1 MIIRNP
7 ENTDRVMQTIA
18 ELGATIALQRIGQIS
33 GQISG
38 EISEREAFRTYGSW
52 LRRAVEQGRI
62 RAHRTGDGKTSKKL
76 YNVAQ
81 ILALRASDEASAQ
94 LILI

>member
-1 MIIRNP
+1 MNPQNLDRIIA
-7 ENTDRVMQTIA
+7 TAA
-18 ELGATIALQRIGQIS
+18 ELGATIALQRI

-62 RAHRTGDGKTSKKL
+62 QAHRTGDGRNSKKL

-94 LILI
+94 LILR

>member
-1 MIIRNP
+1 MNADNLDRIIA
-7 ENTDRVMQTIA
+7 TAA
-18 ELGATIALQRIGQIS
+18 ELGATIALQRV

-52 LRRAVEQGRI
+52 LRHAVEAGRI
-62 RAHRTGDGKTSKKL
+62 RAHRTGNGPTSKKL

-81 ILALRASDEASAQ
+81 ILALRASDEAKAT
-94 LILI
+94 LKIG

>member
-1 MIIRNP
+1 MNPQNLDRIIA
-7 ENTDRVMQTIA
+7 TAA

-33 GQISG
+33 G
-38 EISEREAFRTYGSW
+38 EISEREAFRTYGTW

-94 LILI
+94 LILR

>member
-7 ENTDRVMQTIA
+7 ENTDRIMQTIA
-18 ELGATIALQRIGQIS
+18 ELGATIALQRI

-94 LILI
+94 LILR

>member
-1 MIIRNP
+1 MIADNL
-7 ENTDRVMQTIA
+7 DRIIATAA
-18 ELGATIALQRIGQIS
+18 ELGATIALQRV

-52 LRRAVEQGRI
+52 LRHAVEAGRI
-62 RAHRTGDGKTSKKL
+62 RAHRTGNGPTSKKL

-81 ILALRASDEASAQ
+81 ILALRASDEAKAT
-94 LILI
+94 LKIG

>member
-1 MIIRNP
+1 MNADNLDRIIA
-7 ENTDRVMQTIA
+7 TAA
-18 ELGATIALQRIGQIS
+18 ELGATIALQRV

-52 LRRAVEQGRI
+52 LRHAVEAGRI
-62 RAHRTGDGKTSKKL
+62 RAHRAGNGPTSKKL

-81 ILALRASDEASAQ
+81 ILTLRASHEARAT
-94 LILI
+94 LKIG

>member
-1 MIIRNP
+1 MNPQNLDRIIANA
-7 ENTDRVMQTIA
+7 A
-18 ELGATIALQRIGQIS
+18 ELGATIALQRI

-62 RAHRTGDGKTSKKL
+62 RTHRSGDGKTSKKL

-94 LILI
+94 LILR

>member
-1 MIIRNP
+1 MNADNLDRIIA
-7 ENTDRVMQTIA
+7 TAA
-18 ELGATIALQRIGQIS
+18 ELGATIALQRV

-52 LRRAVEQGRI
+52 LRHAVEAGRI
-62 RAHRTGDGKTSKKL
+62 RAHRTGNGPTSKKL

-81 ILALRASDEASAQ
+81 ILALRASDEARAT
-94 LILI
+94 LKIG

>member
-18 ELGATIALQRIGQIS
+18 ELGATIAPQRI

-81 ILALRASDEASAQ
+81 ILALRASDKASAQ
-94 LILI
+94 LILR